1 MEFQAS
7 RRLVCIRG
15 ELTTILL
22 QRAQANERDI
32 EKRMIELEKSL
43 GGLLPR
49 SSRIEE
55 IVHTAEKKEVSE
67 TEQALSAAVKENPVY
82 RKMNPFL

>member
-1 MEFQAS
+1 M
-7 RRLVCIRG
+7 
-15 ELTTILL
+15 
-22 QRAQANERDI
+22 
-32 EKRMIELEKSL
+32 MELEKSL

-55 IVHTAEKKEVSE
+55 IVHTAEKEEVSE